1 MSEGEETMT
10 TTSQFVVPAP
20 RRTRRS
26 SEQVAADRVLVGRIR
41 ASLNRNPV
49 AVVRALEMLF
59 AAQTRDEQVVA
70 ETVHTNER
78 GFSQADARTG
88 TWLVQVVIAGG
99 RDAGFTEEGLLR
111 GKALEMGRRIASKYV
126 RTQLLSAAKAK
137 QAAAEY
143 EVALVKSEEEARIE
157 AAAAAGREPF
167 AAERSEN
174 RVPFYVI
181 ARMMAG
187 PNPSDEEGAFWDSW
201 KDEMKERY

>member
-143 EVALVKSEEEARIE
+143 EAELAQADTESTPSYVSE
-157 AAAAAGREPF
+157 P
-167 AAERSEN
+167 SDC